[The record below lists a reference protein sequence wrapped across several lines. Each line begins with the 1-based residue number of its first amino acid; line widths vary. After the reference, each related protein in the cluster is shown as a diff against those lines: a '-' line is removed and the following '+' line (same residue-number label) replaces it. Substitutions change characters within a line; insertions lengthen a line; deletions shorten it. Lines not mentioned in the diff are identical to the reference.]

1 MNKKLITTEV
11 ISDFLSHGTTGMW
24 GELRIVVAALCT
36 AGYAAA
42 CLAPLGVSRTFPVM
56 KQNVPDITN
65 VPGQNNPWLRISGLL
80 LYGLAFKGRM
90 RKVLT

>member
-1 MNKKLITTEV
+1 MNKKMITTEV

-24 GELRIVVAALCT
+24 GDLRIVVAALCT

-42 CLAPLGVSRTFPVM
+42 CLVPLGVSRTFPVM

-65 VPGQNNPWLRISGLL
+65 VPW
-80 LYGLAFKGRM
+80 AK
-90 RKVLT
+90 